1 MDNKKNT
8 ETVTFKVDQDTLAGM
23 NEVAKDTGEYRYGL
37 IRRIINEYLLAVGKR
52 WRKDYKKE
60 E

>member
-23 NEVAKDTGEYRYGL
+23 RRVCQDTGEYKSEL
-37 IRRIINEYLLAVGKR
+37 IRRVINEYLLAVGKR
-52 WRKDYKKE
+52 WRKDYKKK
-60 E
+60 